1 MIACDDEGM
10 ADMPEKKKF
19 DLPNSPLAGTN
30 LIEASAGTGKTYT
43 ITGIFLRL
51 VLEKNLPVDRIL
63 VVTFTEAATHELKDR
78 IRSKLRE
85 AIEVF
90 SGGRSR
96 DEFLNSL
103 ADRHGRSKG
112 AVECLREAIRN
123 FDQAAIFT
131 IHGFCG
137 RMLHENAFE
146 SASFFDTELVV
157 DLENLKKEIVE
168 DFWRKHFYESSPL
181 FANYALKIIHPVRL
195 LDLIAGNSSHP
206 DLRVIPRPD
215 IPDTAEHEMRFR
227 EAFQAVREAWP
238 VARRDVENI
247 LLTDQGLN
255 RNKYPVPAVRS
266 WICEMDD
273 RMGRG
278 ENQPALFDKFERF
291 ASSEIQ
297 MSTKRNFSVP
307 EHSFFRLCET
317 LKKAQEKLQNVF
329 EKRVLGLKAELFR
342 YLRDELRQRKQARN
356 LQSFDDLLHNLYH
369 ALIKE
374 GGSALSRNIRNKF
387 KAALIDEF
395 QDTDPIQYA
404 IFRKVF
410 DNEDSILFLIG
421 DPKQA
426 IYGFRGADIFA
437 YMEAARNSR
446 FRYTLKENWRSE
458 PGLISAV
465 NTLFGNVKN
474 PFVFNEIEYETADAP
489 DGKKEQRFF
498 RLERSDQAPLQLWF
512 FNSSSAK
519 GTGKSM
525 GKEAA
530 REWIS
535 RWVAGEISRLLDLS
549 AAGKAMLGDRALR
562 KSDIA
567 VLVRRNSEARMM
579 QEALS
584 TLFHIPSVLHGTG
597 NLFAS
602 REALQMERVLSAVSQ
617 PNNERCLTAALS
629 SDILGISGEALSALI
644 ADEPAWEKQLIKFN
658 RYYSQWNQYGF
669 IRMFKYMMAEEKIL
683 PRLMCLPDGERRCTN
698 LLHLSEVLHQVSV
711 EKKLGSTGL
720 IKWLSEQ
727 RRADSRG
734 YVEHP
739 LRLES
744 DEDAVKLVTVHKSK
758 GMEYPVVFCPFMW
771 DGTRNRSPKAPFLFH
786 DKSDNVRLTLDLG
799 SEDFDANRL
808 LAEKELL
815 AENLRLLY
823 VALTRAKNR
832 CYLAW
837 GRINETDTSAPAYL
851 LHPQDWKEGMDTTR
865 ATGDRLHSVS
875 DEDLMRELH
884 KLQEK
889 ARGTV
894 KVSEIETT
902 FEEPVNLYSPPGDPE
917 RKLVCRK
924 FSGKIDPG
932 FKISS
937 FSSLVFSRPHVAEL
951 ADRDAMLMP
960 EEKERSD
967 EPDLKKP
974 ASGIF
979 LFPGGAKSG
988 TLLHDIFEHL
998 DFTEKETGIVKK
1010 LLEDKLKEYGFESS
1024 WTETLFQMI
1033 QEVLSVPLMP
1043 DRGDF
1048 TLSRI
1053 ENKDR
1058 INELEFYFPLKPISP
1073 ETLGSIF
1080 VKNGDPDLPPEFP
1093 ESIGR
1098 LSFSPVKG
1106 FMKGFMDLVFRSE
1119 DRFYLVD
1126 WKSNYLGGDV
1136 ADYHQEALR
1145 KAMQDNYYIL
1155 QYHIYAA
1162 ALNQYLRLRI
1172 PGYDYEKN
1180 FGGIY
1185 YIFLRGV
1192 HASMGPDYGVYRQR
1206 PPEDF
1211 INRLC
1216 LKLMPRV

>member
-395 QDTDPIQYA
+395 
-404 IFRKVF
+404 
-410 DNEDSILFLIG
+410 
-421 DPKQA
+421 
-426 IYGFRGADIFA
+426 
-437 YMEAARNSR
+437 
-446 FRYTLKENWRSE
+446 
-458 PGLISAV
+458 
-465 NTLFGNVKN
+465 
-474 PFVFNEIEYETADAP
+474 
-489 DGKKEQRFF
+489 
-498 RLERSDQAPLQLWF
+498 
-512 FNSSSAK
+512 
-519 GTGKSM
+519 
-525 GKEAA
+525 
-530 REWIS
+530 
-535 RWVAGEISRLLDLS
+535 
-549 AAGKAMLGDRALR
+549 
-562 KSDIA
+562 
-567 VLVRRNSEARMM
+567 
-579 QEALS
+579 
-584 TLFHIPSVLHGTG
+584 
-597 NLFAS
+597 
-602 REALQMERVLSAVSQ
+602 
-617 PNNERCLTAALS
+617 
-629 SDILGISGEALSALI
+629 
-644 ADEPAWEKQLIKFN
+644 
-658 RYYSQWNQYGF
+658 
-669 IRMFKYMMAEEKIL
+669 
-683 PRLMCLPDGERRCTN
+683 
-698 LLHLSEVLHQVSV
+698 
-711 EKKLGSTGL
+711 
-720 IKWLSEQ
+720 
-727 RRADSRG
+727 
-734 YVEHP
+734 
-739 LRLES
+739 
-744 DEDAVKLVTVHKSK
+744 
-758 GMEYPVVFCPFMW
+758 
-771 DGTRNRSPKAPFLFH
+771 
-786 DKSDNVRLTLDLG
+786 
-799 SEDFDANRL
+799 
-808 LAEKELL
+808 
-815 AENLRLLY
+815 
-823 VALTRAKNR
+823 
-832 CYLAW
+832 
-837 GRINETDTSAPAYL
+837 
-851 LHPQDWKEGMDTTR
+851 
-865 ATGDRLHSVS
+865 
-875 DEDLMRELH
+875 
-884 KLQEK
+884 
-889 ARGTV
+889 
-894 KVSEIETT
+894 
-902 FEEPVNLYSPPGDPE
+902 
-917 RKLVCRK
+917 
-924 FSGKIDPG
+924 
-932 FKISS
+932 
-937 FSSLVFSRPHVAEL
+937 
-951 ADRDAMLMP
+951 
-960 EEKERSD
+960 
-967 EPDLKKP
+967 
-974 ASGIF
+974 
-979 LFPGGAKSG
+979 
-988 TLLHDIFEHL
+988 
-998 DFTEKETGIVKK
+998 
-1010 LLEDKLKEYGFESS
+1010 
-1024 WTETLFQMI
+1024 
-1033 QEVLSVPLMP
+1033 
-1043 DRGDF
+1043 
-1048 TLSRI
+1048 
-1053 ENKDR
+1053 
-1058 INELEFYFPLKPISP
+1058 
-1073 ETLGSIF
+1073 
-1080 VKNGDPDLPPEFP
+1080 
-1093 ESIGR
+1093 
-1098 LSFSPVKG
+1098 
-1106 FMKGFMDLVFRSE
+1106 
-1119 DRFYLVD
+1119 
-1126 WKSNYLGGDV
+1126 
-1136 ADYHQEALR
+1136 
-1145 KAMQDNYYIL
+1145 
-1155 QYHIYAA
+1155 
-1162 ALNQYLRLRI
+1162 RI
-1172 PGYDYEKN
+1172 PIRSSMPSFEK
-1180 FGGIY
+1180 Y
-1185 YIFLRGV
+1185 LTMKT
-1192 HASMGPDYGVYRQR
+1192 AS
-1206 PPEDF
+1206 F
-1211 INRLC
+1211 F
-1216 LKLMPRV
+1216 